1 MKQKL
6 LVCCLLALLPAFNAL
21 AYDFELDGLYYTIT
35 SSNTACVEKCDQNY
49 EGYLTIPETVNYNNE
64 TYNVTEI
71 GDRAFYYCNKLN
83 VITAPGVIRNIG
95 SEAFMHCTMLYDLDF
110 SYIDSLQHI
119 GVRAFYDT
127 GFLQYEKNQH
137 PSEPIYWGS
146 VLITYNGVQDLV
158 IKEGTRLLADYSC
171 CYLTNKGYLAP
182 RWIGDCVTSVTM
194 PSSLRYIGNNAFY
207 QAVFSKAE
215 IPEGVISIGDGA
227 FERVGPQGSSGT
239 IRSVIK
245 LPTTLKYLGSRAF
258 SEPYFYSVY
267 CTATT
272 PPISN
277 GDPFDGWV
285 EGNNGARYIIVPEEV
300 KDVYKESPYWQDHPI
315 RTPQSA
321 IYNVKDIAREYGEEN
336 PELKYDKEIDD
347 GMKIDGIPLVSCDAD
362 ELSPVGTYP
371 IKIEPQSISF
381 PFPVLNEGTLT
392 VTKAPL
398 TVKVKNCTRER
409 GQDNPEFELSYM
421 GWKNGEDESVLTKKP
436 VVTTTATPNSPAG
449 TYLLTVSGGEAQN
462 YEFEYEDGLL
472 IVTESSTPTDVVIT
486 AQNLTMV
493 YGDEIPSLTYST
505 EGASL
510 VGVPSLS
517 CEATPT
523 SPVGVYPI
531 IVSKGTVENQNV
543 TFVNGTLTITKA
555 PLTITAGT
563 YTKKQGEAMPEF
575 TLSYT
580 GFKNGET
587 KDVLTKQPTVTCEA
601 NASSAPGEYSV
612 TVSGAE
618 AQNYEISYVNGKLI
632 VTEAD
637 AVVVRANSYT
647 REYGDANP
655 VFGFTSE
662 GASLDGTPEIVC
674 EATATSPVGTYDIVV
689 KQGTVKNNNVTY
701 VAGTLTITKAPLNIS
716 TGNYTIMQGDPIPE
730 FTLTYTGF
738 KNNET
743 KDVLTK
749 QTIVSCSATETSGP
763 GEYPITLSG
772 AEAQNYNISYTSGM
786 LTITQAGDEE
796 ITKNVEINCLLYDL
810 YHTNRTAIV
819 APLRPNGYSGDI
831 VVPGTVTYN
840 NVQYQVISIEKAFGW
855 CSNLTSI
862 SIPEGVTTIDDY
874 AFATC
879 GNLVSINIPS
889 SVMSIGECA
898 FYNCSS
904 LTAVSL
910 PNNVKSI
917 GSSAFREC
925 IKLEN
930 VTLGNSLT
938 SLGIGAFFH
947 CSSLM
952 SIIIPNS
959 VKVISQ
965 NCFYQCT
972 GLTSVVIPDGVETI
986 DVQGFC
992 NCSGLK
998 TVTIPNSVKSIG
1010 TNAFR
1015 SCSSL
1020 ESVVSYIKIPYVIDD
1035 YVFYEIPANAV
1046 LHVPYGTMN
1055 AYQNTAGWSKFSK
1068 IVEMESEPIAAEIGS
1083 GVYYLFNPASGKYL
1097 CGANSWGTQASLEAV
1112 GVDFRLQKVSNDNGY
1127 SVDSYYYN
1135 TTTDHYLGWPTLY
1148 IDQPVAVW
1156 YFVQQEDGSYI
1167 MTSNGEDYLA
1177 YDGTSNIVTS
1187 TKDVSDTKA
1196 RWMLMTRQEIIETMA
1211 GATSSEPFDASLL
1224 IAYPDF
1230 GRSGKKRCQESWSD
1244 TPTIGGENEN
1254 WCAEK
1259 FDCTFDVGQTL
1270 TGLPNGHYKLMVQGF
1285 YREGAD
1291 ANYNVGPAVE
1301 LCKNGNEHL
1310 YAHIYA
1316 NEQERP
1322 LMSIFDEANE
1332 YAEGYSTEL
1341 GIIPNSMNHASN
1353 FFSAGLYWNEVE
1365 VDVTDGS
1372 LTIGIKKSDAVYR
1385 DWTCFD
1391 SFRLYY
1397 LGNGTAVGISAIDD
1411 NRQTYDVYT
1420 TTGLKVRHQTTTLKG
1435 LPKGIYVVNGRKVV
1449 VK

>member
-1 MKQKL
+1 MSKHFISAIMVAVGL
-6 LVCCLLALLPAFNAL
+6 FVHSNAFATDDANRLELPQEIEVDKGTA
-21 AYDFELDGLYYTIT
+21 ELQL
-35 SSNTACVEKCDQNY
+35 
-49 EGYLTIPETVNYNNE
+49 
-64 TYNVTEI
+64 
-71 GDRAFYYCNKLN
+71 
-83 VITAPGVIRNIG
+83 
-95 SEAFMHCTMLYDLDF
+95 
-110 SYIDSLQHI
+110 
-119 GVRAFYDT
+119 
-127 GFLQYEKNQH
+127 
-137 PSEPIYWGS
+137 PI
-146 VLITYNGVQDLV
+146 L
-158 IKEGTRLLADYSC
+158 
-171 CYLTNKGYLAP
+171 LTNEDKMAGFQCDLYL
-182 RWIGDCVTSVTM
+182 
-194 PSSLRYIGNNAFY
+194 
-207 QAVFSKAE
+207 
-215 IPEGVISIGDGA
+215 PEGFTVSTD
-227 FERVGPQGSSGT
+227 EYDD
-239 IRSVIK
+239 
-245 LPTTLKYLGSRAF
+245 YL
-258 SEPYFYSVY
+258 
-267 CTATT
+267 
-272 PPISN
+272 I
-277 GDPFDGWV
+277 
-285 EGNNGARYIIVPEEV
+285 
-300 KDVYKESPYWQDHPI
+300 
-315 RTPQSA
+315 
-321 IYNVKDIAREYGEEN
+321 DIARTTTKRHSLATRVMPDGALRIVLSSMTNATFSGNSGAVLYVTVAISNQVEVGNYVVNLKNIVLTDAQAIRYTSADVSGTFVIKGTEN
-336 PELKYDKEIDD
+336 P
-347 GMKIDGIPLVSCDAD
+347 
-362 ELSPVGTYP
+362 
-371 IKIEPQSISF
+371 
-381 PFPVLNEGTLT
+381 
-392 VTKAPL
+392 
-398 TVKVKNCTRER
+398 
-409 GQDNPEFELSYM
+409 
-421 GWKNGEDESVLTKKP
+421 
-436 VVTTTATPNSPAG
+436 
-449 TYLLTVSGGEAQN
+449 
-462 YEFEYEDGLL
+462 
-472 IVTESSTPTDVVIT
+472 VVIT

-555 PLTITAGT
+555 PLTIGAGTYTKKQGEPMPEFTLSYTGFKNGETKDVLTKQPTVMCEANASSAPGEYPVTVSGAEAQNYAISYTNGKLIVTDADAIIVKAKSYTREYGDANPTFEFTVEGASLDGVPEISCVATATSPVGTYDIVVMKGTVKNYNVTYVVGTLTITKAPLTITAGT

-587 KDVLTKQPTVTCEA
+587 KDVLTKQPTVSCEA

-796 ITKNVEINCLLYDL
+796 ITKNVEINGLLYDL

-1097 CGANSWGTQASLEAV
+1097 CGANSWGTQASLGAV

-1332 YAEGYSTEL
+1332 YTEGYSTEL

-1365 VDVTDGS
+1365 VEVTDGS
-1372 LTIGIKKSDAVYR
+1372 LKIGIKKSDAVYR

-1397 LGNGTAVGISAIDD
+1397 LGDGTTVGVSAIDG

-1420 TTGLKVRHQTTTLKG
+1420 TTGLKVRHQATMLKG